1 MFVAIGSIHCSELN
15 QSQNFFDNEI
25 GLQWLRL
32 NCFGKNILFIVD
44 DFVQCHDHI
53 IEAKDKVKAIVVL
66 EVTASSQ
73 EQT

>member
-1 MFVAIGSIHCSELN
+1 M
-15 QSQNFFDNEI
+15 
-25 GLQWLRL
+25 
-32 NCFGKNILFIVD
+32 LFIAD

-73 EQT
+73 EQN